1 MFQDSLSAGKHMIC
15 DFKNIQN
22 IELLNNP
29 EKLDKIL
36 KFICNYY
43 EFEIIDK
50 IQKEFTPQGITILYL
65 LSESHLSIHSFPER
79 NFLSFDIY
87 TCREYD
93 DNREYIEIY
102 DYLSYYLQ
110 SDKKTSTYQIID
122 RFF

>member
-1 MFQDSLSAGKHMIC
+1 MFQDSLKAGKHMIC

-93 DNREYIEIY
+93 DNHEYIEIY